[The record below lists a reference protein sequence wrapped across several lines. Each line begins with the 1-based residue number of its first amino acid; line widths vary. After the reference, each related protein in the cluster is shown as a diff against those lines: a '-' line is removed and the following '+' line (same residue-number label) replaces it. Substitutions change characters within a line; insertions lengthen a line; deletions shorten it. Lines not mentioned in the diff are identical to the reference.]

1 MRKDHGTAVPGKDV
15 PFDTFDFTTAVYSE
29 YPEYP
34 EYPEYSEY
42 PGTAVCYYLQLYMR
56 HTKFSTAVV

>member
-1 MRKDHGTAVPGKDV
+1 MKFNEMAIRTSVRTCVKIMVPGKDV

-42 PGTAVCYYLQLYMR
+42 PGNTAVCYYL
-56 HTKFSTAVV
+56 

>member
-1 MRKDHGTAVPGKDV
+1 MRKKIMVPGKDV

-42 PGTAVCYYLQLYMR
+42 PGNTVVCYYL
-56 HTKFSTAVV
+56 